1 MVEKFSYTGLE
12 ISKHHL
18 SLVQLEKTTTGWHLK
33 AKVQKNIAP
42 DTLHMSI
49 KEKPVKNTENF
60 DNALQDLLRKIKI
73 NNRTIAVSL
82 PSEIVK
88 LSLIPLN
95 VSLMDHEETIQTIKW
110 KLQETVPYDTDYM
123 RVSFQKIS
131 PGRDGEESV
140 LAAVVNKEIVE
151 QFEQLL
157 VRRKLKAE
165 IIGVS
170 SLNHLNLYSNYLKKN
185 NFTMI
190 LSLYEDYFFFA
201 AFDECKVAY
210 FRGKKISPFT
220 ASGSREISSTIDY
233 YLSEVEKERKINKL
247 GISIETEDMQN
258 LEHTLNKLYQ
268 FEICHLNPVDAIP
281 SLGNAEHETAINSY
295 TSALGAAQMLYYKL

>member
-1 MVEKFSYTGLE
+1 VAERRFYTGLE

-18 SLVQLEKTTTGWHLK
+18 SLVQLEKTTMGWLLE
-33 AKVQKNIAP
+33 ARAQRDIAP
-42 DTLHMSI
+42 NTLHMSI
-49 KEKPVKNTENF
+49 KEKPVRNTENF
-60 DNALQDLLRKIKI
+60 NNALLDLLKKIKI
-73 NNRTIAVSL
+73 NNRNIAVSL

-140 LAAVVNKEIVE
+140 LATVVNREIVE

-190 LSLYEDYFFFA
+190 LSLFEDYFFFA

-220 ASGSREISSTIDY
+220 AAGSREISSTIDY
-233 YLSEVEKERKINKL
+233 YLSEVEKEKKINKL
-247 GISIETEDMQN
+247 GISIETEDMKN
-258 LEHTLNKLYQ
+258 LEHTLNKLYS
-268 FEICHLNPVDAIP
+268 FEICLLNPVDAIP
-281 SLGNAEHETAINSY
+281 SLGNTEHETTINSY